1 MGEGPSLTVLV
12 YFTAIMCG
20 IFGIMWLIIS
30 DTPKK

>member
-1 MGEGPSLTVLV
+1 MESPSVVVML

-30 DTPKK
+30 DPKNK